1 MKSLQGQLLVAS
13 PHLEDPNF
21 VRTVVLL
28 IQHSEEGAFGVVLN
42 RALSKTVQELWA
54 DVGEEP
60 CDNTHP
66 LYLGGPV
73 EGPLLALHAREEW
86 GEVEILPGVYF
97 SAQKDHLE
105 KLVAENDDQCLLF
118 VGYSGWGGG
127 QLEGEL
133 EQGAWFTTPAK
144 AEYVFHPDA
153 AELWKAV
160 SREIGHTMLHDML
173 QIKHVP
179 DDPSLN

>member
-1 MKSLQGQLLVAS
+1 MVAS
-13 PHLEDPNF
+13 PYLEDPNF

-54 DVGEEP
+54 DVSEEP
-60 CDNTHP
+60 CDNDHP
-66 LYLGGPV
+66 IHLGGPV
-73 EGPLLALHAREEW
+73 EGPLLALHDREEW
-86 GEVEILPGVYF
+86 GEVEVVPGVYF

-105 KLVAENDDQCLLF
+105 KLVAENEERCLLF

-144 AEYVFHPDA
+144 AEYIFNADDV
-153 AELWKAV
+153 ELWKTVARV
-160 SREIGHTMLHDML
+160 VGQSMIRDVLH
-173 QIKHVP
+173 IKHVP
-179 DDPSLN
+179 EDPTQN